1 MRPVTLHL
9 NGKTN
14 QADFIYMGDTYT
26 HQFTFED
33 LQGNPID
40 KSAKAYVAEIRKR
53 RSSDAA
59 VGTFSTAI
67 SGASNNIVTITM
79 TAATTAAITPDN
91 YVWDLRETEG
101 ATVLTICTGDALV
114 VDDVS
119 AIP

>member
-9 NGKTN
+9 NGKEN

-33 LQGNPID
+33 SQGNPID
-40 KSAKAYVAEIRKR
+40 KSAKSYVSEIRVR
-53 RSSDAA
+53 RSSGAA
-59 VGTFSTAI
+59 VATFSTAI
-67 SGASNNIVTITM
+67 SGTSNNIVTITM
-79 TAATTAAITPDN
+79 SAATTAGINPDL

-101 ATVLTICTGDALV
+101 AEVLTVCTGQALV